1 HTELVVGGQL
11 VEHVDEFREGG
22 GVERVAPLGAVE
34 AQDLDP
40 LVGASTLQSGHDR
53 YPPRPMRRL
62 VATSFT
68 FLVFFLL
75 TVGPALAATVGDHDG
90 GQGTYGEAND
100 KVVTNAGF
108 IVIIFFPLLILLLSL
123 LQNFLDKRKARRKKT
138 LPARDWAGG
147 W

>member
-1 HTELVVGGQL
+1 
-11 VEHVDEFREGG
+11 
-22 GVERVAPLGAVE
+22 
-34 AQDLDP
+34 
-40 LVGASTLQSGHDR
+40 
-53 YPPRPMRRL
+53 MRRL
-62 VATSFT
+62 AASLPAS
-68 FLVFFLL
+68 LVLL
-75 TVGPALAATVGDHDG
+75 ALLAPAALARVGHDG

-123 LQNFLDKRKARRKKT
+123 LQGALDRRKARRKRR